1 MPPPP
6 DIPLTET
13 EALLIEA
20 YNRILNEP
28 FEDKYEDLWEDE
40 PFDRAV
46 EEFKVLAQEIGF
58 IDPFQLL
65 SRYKV
70 ESYESIRAQLKKGP
84 PLCFR
89 QGWESPLLGERIDP
103 NAVIAKCEHVSGP
116 EFSSKHRVVLLDFW
130 ASWCDP
136 CVQAGPEL
144 SDLADE
150 FKGRMAVVGINNES
164 IFGETKPP
172 KRGYLEAFLDDQRDG
187 FRYSIYLDSAEGH
200 AKENVY
206 KPAGYRGIPCVVLIL
221 DGMVVY
227 VGSPQESFRTTLE
240 QVLRVAETEFV
251 RED

>member
-13 EALLIEA
+13 EELLIDA

-46 EEFKVLAQEIGF
+46 EEFQVLAQEIGF

-70 ESYESIRAQLKKGP
+70 ES
-84 PLCFR
+84 
-89 QGWESPLLGERIDP
+89 
-103 NAVIAKCEHVSGP
+103 
-116 EFSSKHRVVLLDFW
+116 
-130 ASWCDP
+130 CDP

-144 SDLADE
+144 SYLADE
-150 FKGRMAVVGINNES
+150 FEGRLAVVGINNES

-172 KRGYLEAFLDDQRDG
+172 KREYLDAFLDDHRDG
-187 FRYSIYLDSAEGH
+187 FRYTIYLDSAKGH
-200 AKENVY
+200 AKEIVY

-221 DGMVVY
+221 DGVVVY
-227 VGSPQESFRTTLE
+227 VGSPQESFRPTLE
-240 QVLRVAETEFV
+240 QVLRLAETEFA